1 VVGIFAMFPA
11 CGSADGN
18 LKRCVDYA
26 SPGKDSTPE
35 INVKTVKGDGRLHP
49 SRDNSRNPFGRHRS
63 MSRYQI
69 FHPADLLFHCNS
81 LTSIAISLSLP
92 SCRTEFPV
100 RSAAAVQ

>member
-49 SRDNSRNPFGRHRS
+49 SRDNSRNPFADSSLAGIARCLATKS
-63 MSRYQI
+63 FIQQI
-69 FHPADLLFHCNS
+69 CF
-81 LTSIAISLSLP
+81 SIAI
-92 SCRTEFPV
+92 R
-100 RSAAAVQ
+100 